1 MKQRADNR
9 SGKNKALPVAAA
21 VAAAAV
27 AAAALAVTLFT
38 ARPAPKAADT
48 AAPAGGDI
56 AFTAKEIGAQAS
68 YFDYDADG
76 TTVQLLAVRASDDT
90 VRMAL
95 NTCQVCN
102 GSPYAYFDQEGDF
115 SSARTAKTGFPPRM
129 WASSAADE
137 SRWYGP
143 SRPMRR
149 RSTAATTNL
158 CSPPLTGRCG

>member
-21 VAAAAV
+21 MV

-48 AAPAGGDI
+48 APPAGGDI

-76 TTVQLLAVRASDDT
+76 TTVQVLAVRASDDI

-102 GSPYAYFDQEGDF
+102 GSPYAYFEQEGDLFICQNCKNRF
-115 SSARTAKTGFPPRM
+115 SSSDVGIVSGGCNPV
-129 WASSAADE
+129 
-137 SRWYGP
+137 
-143 SRPMRR
+143 PMVLW
-149 RSTAATTNL
+149 T
-158 CSPPLTGRCG
+158 